1 MRPRNSALASIALTS
16 VALAAAL
23 LASQSAVAQV
33 SSAPLAQV
41 DAWGVGWIGANEG
54 AVPATFWNNTNAKT
68 LGPVMAAIQPRD
80 LAPSARDM
88 LARILMS
95 RVKGPADGADLTA
108 ERLRLLEQLGESA
121 HAVDLRKRYPKT
133 DWGKA
138 GDRLGAELA
147 LLQGNDDAACA
158 SVKTQPAADQDWMP
172 LRAVCGALGGD
183 ANASLIVEQIA
194 KTNESLGVWLI
205 GALGAITSPGTKKP
219 DGRFGSP
226 VEAAVSV
233 AARLPATSA
242 SFAGV
247 PSDIAAAVAL
257 NPQASTEQ
265 RRAAMRVAFG
275 GGKLKAADLLAI
287 VSLKDDAPPAKPP
300 ARGATPRPDYLAQAL
315 TAAAA
320 KDATPEAKAATY
332 VAALRSA
339 ETLAD
344 GQLFAAVLLA
354 SIKVLPRNDATLPYA
369 EPLARAALLA
379 GDIKLASEWRKHLGT
394 LAKDMQDAWAT
405 ARLDLMLSYA
415 GGTPEKPNAILD
427 RLLAA
432 APYPVAA
439 AAGSPPAP
447 KTPAA
452 ADQQL
457 TIRRIENTRALFL
470 YSSTGRDLTADQRA
484 TLAAQRP
491 AGRGVSDAAIARIY
505 AATRQDADAEAALS
519 IVGQLGSDVSALS
532 FAGLADL
539 LVQMQALGLTDDA
552 NTIALESLQVWKAL

>member
-1 MRPRNSALASIALTS
+1 MRPRNSAFVSVALAS

-23 LASQSAVAQV
+23 LASQSAGAQV

-54 AVPATFWNNTNAKT
+54 AVPATFWNNTSAKT
-68 LGPVMAAIQPRD
+68 LGPVMAAIQPRE
-80 LAPSARDM
+80 LAPSARAM

-95 RVKGPADGADLTA
+95 RAKGPADGADLTT

-133 DWGKA
+133 DWGKP
-138 GDRLGAELA
+138 GERLGAELA
-147 LLQGNDDAACA
+147 LLQGDDDSACA
-158 SVKTQPAADQDWMP
+158 NAKSLPAADPDWMA
-172 LRAVCGALGGD
+172 LRAVCATLGGD

-205 GALGAITSPGTKKP
+205 GALGVIASPGTKKP
-219 DGRFGSP
+219 DGRFGSS

-233 AARLPATSA
+233 AAKLPATSA
-242 SFAGV
+242 SFATA

-257 NPQASTEQ
+257 NPKATTEQ
-265 RRAAMRVAFG
+265 RRAAMRTAFNA
-275 GGKLKAADLLAI
+275 GKLKAADLLAI
-287 VSLKDDAPPAKPP
+287 LSLKDDAPAAKPS
-300 ARGATPRPDYLAQAL
+300 ARAATPRPDYLAQAL
-315 TAAAA
+315 AVASAKDTKPDARAAA
-320 KDATPEAKAATY
+320 Y

-344 GQLFAAVLLA
+344 GQLIATALSAA
-354 SIKVLPRNDATLPYA
+354 IKALPRNDATLPYA
-369 EPLARAALLA
+369 EPLARASLLA
-379 GDIKLASEWRKHLGT
+379 GDAKLAAEWRKHLGA
-394 LAKDMQDAWAT
+394 LAKDKQDAWAA

-415 GGTPEKPNAILD
+415 GATPEKPNAILD

-432 APYPVAA
+432 APYRAPA
-439 AAGSPPAP
+439 AAGTPPAT
-447 KTPAA
+447 KTPA

-470 YSSTGRDLTADQRA
+470 YSGTGRDLTADQRA

-491 AGRGVSDAAIARIY
+491 AGRGVSDAAIARIH
-505 AATRQDADAEAALS
+505 AAARQDADAEAALS

-532 FAGLADL
+532 FAGLSDL
-539 LVQMQALGLTDDA
+539 LVQMQAIGLTDDA
-552 NTIALESLQVWKAL
+552 NAIALESLQVWKAL

>member
-1 MRPRNSALASIALTS
+1 
-16 VALAAAL
+16 
-23 LASQSAVAQV
+23 
-33 SSAPLAQV
+33 
-41 DAWGVGWIGANEG
+41 
-54 AVPATFWNNTNAKT
+54 VPATFWNNTNAKT

-133 DWGKA
+133 DWGKP

-147 LLQGNDDAACA
+147 LLQGNDEAACA
-158 SVKTQPAADQDWMP
+158 SVKSQPTSDPDWMP
-172 LRAVCGALGGD
+172 LRAVCGTLGGD

-205 GALGAITSPGTKKP
+205 SALGAITSPGTKKP

-233 AARLPATSA
+233 AAKLPATST

-247 PSDIAAAVAL
+247 PCDIAAAVAL
-257 NPQASTEQ
+257 NPQATTEQ
-265 RRAAMRVAFG
+265 RRAAMRTAFS

-287 VSLKDDAPPAKPP
+287 VSLKDDAPPTKPP
-300 ARGATPRPDYLAQAL
+300 TRGATPRPDYLAQAL
-315 TAAAA
+315 SAAAA
-320 KDATPEAKAATY
+320 KDATPEARAATY

-344 GQLFAAVLLA
+344 GHLLATVLLA

-379 GDIKLASEWRKHLGT
+379 GDVKLAGEWRKHLGT

-415 GGTPEKPNAILD
+415 GATPEKPNAILD

-439 AAGSPPAP
+439 AAGAPPVP

-552 NTIALESLQVWKAL
+552 NAIALESLQVWKAL